1 MANPSFNNVYMLD
14 EAKLQYRFLC
24 LLIWFNVTKH
34 QTGMVSVEWKRLH
47 NLLKW

>member
-14 EAKLQYRFLC
+14 EAKLQHRYLC
-24 LLIWFNVTKH
+24 LLIWFHVNKNR
-34 QTGMVSVEWKRLH
+34 TGTVSVEWKHLH